1 MTNVPHCRG
10 RGQEIHAGA
19 GRGARTEHGAATRRS
34 PEKPRGLTQ
43 AEAYLLEGNLG
54 RRKMKSLAKKIEAE
68 DIVMDWYLPMHL
80 CFLFIHICCPSLE

>member
-1 MTNVPHCRG
+1 MMTAVLPHCRG
-10 RGQEIHAGA
+10 RGQEIHAGP

-54 RRKMKSLAKKIEAE
+54 RRKMKAE
-68 DIVMDWYLPMHL
+68 DRVMDWYLPMHL